1 MEGTEAKPAIAAL
14 SILGNVYKVAFW
26 TLAYIVYETPLLE
39 RIRIELESAVR
50 DDRQVDE
57 PHLAQHCPL
66 LESLIGEV
74 SRLTVASSLGRDV
87 VTPTLVRDKI
97 LQPGNKLLVCAV
109 VEHPHEGYL
118 SGHSWHHLTIAI
130 GQIKLV
136 PHPPATPR
144 FLGLGS

>member
-1 MEGTEAKPAIAAL
+1 VTTTL

-26 TLAYIVYETPLLE
+26 TLAHIVYDASLLE
-39 RIRIELESAVR
+39 RIRIELESAVK
-50 DDRQVDE
+50 DDTQVDE

-109 VEHPHEGYL
+109 GEYAPRPR
-118 SGHSWHHLTIAI
+118 
-130 GQIKLV
+130 V
-136 PHPPATPR
+136 PSR
-144 FLGLGS
+144 NIVDII